1 MIVRRLSC
9 LLAFGIGLV
18 PRAAAPS
25 DATASSPVV
34 LDLVVRDKKNVPVE
48 DLRAEEVE
56 LYLDGVRQPF
66 EGFRHVAI
74 PLAGAG
80 GAATSGAAPEAAR
93 LVVLLFPRLPG
104 AERDLARSAAE
115 EFLKKQ
121 LAPGMSVAVM
131 LVGPELVPI
140 QGFTADP
147 AVLKDAVK
155 RALDPAARSGDPDV
169 RALYSLVRWLE
180 GQPGRKTVLLFAS
193 ALAVPPGYEDSLQ
206 DVVALANQQRIS
218 FYGVDPRGLEVSREG
233 IRIDQQA
240 GDSGATGASAGPSTE
255 LYGYGGG
262 SRVGSDLRGYGQSF
276 GPTFQGASPEAL
288 GRLARETGGVVL
300 ERTNSFSKGMRQIA
314 EDASGY
320 YELRYTP
327 AAGMP
332 EGQVRKVEVKVAREG
347 VRVQAPQQY
356 RVGDTAAALVP
367 AFEKELTEALAAN
380 PLPSDVA
387 MWDRALH
394 FGWDG
399 KEMAHVLSVAV
410 PLEKVFL
417 AEAAAPATG
426 FEGSVSILARV
437 KDASGKVVAS
447 FSQRFPLAGP
457 TDQLARVRT
466 LSIPFVRRVKL
477 VPGEYTLETVAQDG
491 GAGKLTAHR
500 TPFKVQ
506 APQGLG
512 MSSLSLGDL
521 LPAGSGTDPD
531 DPLTLGKQRLIPNLG
546 QPIKAGQPA
555 MTLYSAIYPV
565 AGSKE
570 PAQIAITLLLENQPA
585 NNATAVLPA
594 PDASG
599 KIPYATALKMD
610 VLPPGN
616 YRFNVGVTQ
625 GSSRAEES
633 VAFTIVP

>member
-1 MIVRRLSC
+1 MTVRRLSC
-9 LLAFGIGLV
+9 VLAFGLGLV

-56 LYLDGVRQPF
+56 LYLDGAKLPF

-74 PLAGAG
+74 PLAGA
-80 GAATSGAAPEAAR
+80 AAPAGAPPEADR
-93 LVVLLFPRLPG
+93 LVVLLFPKLPG
-104 AERDLARSAAE
+104 AEHDLARSAAE

-121 LAPGMSVAVM
+121 LAPGMSVAV
-131 LVGPELVPI
+131 LLLGPELVPI

-155 RALDPAARSGDPDV
+155 RALDPTARSGDPDV

-193 ALAVPPGYEDSLQ
+193 ALAVPPGYEDSLS
-206 DVVALANQQRIS
+206 DVVSLANQHRIS
-218 FYGVDPRGLEVSREG
+218 FYGVDPRGLEISRGG

-262 SRVGSDLRGYGQSF
+262 SRVGADLRGYGQSF

-288 GRLARETGGVVL
+288 ARLARETGGVLL

-327 AAGMP
+327 PAGKP
-332 EGQVRKVEVKVAREG
+332 EGQVRRVEVKVAREG
-347 VRVQAPQQY
+347 ARVQAPQQY
-356 RVGDTAAALVP
+356 RAGETAAALVP
-367 AFEKELTEALAAN
+367 AFEKALTEALAAN

-387 MWDRALH
+387 VWDRILH

-399 KEMAHVLSVAV
+399 KERAHVLSVAV

-417 AEAAAPATG
+417 AEAAAPASG

-457 TDQLARVRT
+457 LDQMARVRA

-477 VPGEYTLETVAQDG
+477 APGEYTLETAAQDG
-491 GAGKLTAHR
+491 SGKLAARR

-506 APQGLG
+506 APQALA

-521 LPAGSGTDPD
+521 LPAGSGIDPD

-594 PDASG
+594 PDATG

-616 YRFNVGVTQ
+616 YRFDVGVTQ

-633 VAFTIVP
+633 VSFTIAP

>member
-1 MIVRRLSC
+1 MIVQRFTCALVVV
-9 LLAFGIGLV
+9 FGLV
-18 PRAAAPS
+18 PRAGAPS
-25 DATASSPVV
+25 DSTAPVV
-34 LDLVVRDKKNVPVE
+34 LDLVVRDKKNLPVT

-56 LYLDGVRQPF
+56 LYEDGVKQVF
-66 EGFRHVAI
+66 DGFRRVAI
-74 PLAGAG
+74 PPAGVG
-80 GAATSGAAPEAAR
+80 GAATPSTPLESAR
-93 LVVLLFPRLPG
+93 LAVLLFPKLQG

-115 EFLKKQ
+115 EFVKKQ
-121 LAPGMSVAVM
+121 LGPGVSVAVL
-131 LVGPELVPI
+131 LVGPELVPV
-140 QGFTADP
+140 QAFTADA
-147 AVLKDAVK
+147 AVLKDAIK
-155 RALDPAARSGDPDV
+155 RALDPNARSGDTDV
-169 RALYSLVRWLE
+169 RALYSLVLWLK

-193 ALAVPPGYEDSLQ
+193 ALAVPPGYDDSLQ
-206 DVVALANQQRIS
+206 DVVGLANQQRIS
-218 FYGVDPRGLEVSREG
+218 FYGVDPRGLEISGGG

-262 SRVGSDLRGYGQSF
+262 SRVGADLRGYGQSF

-288 GRLARETGGVVL
+288 ARLARGTGGVVL
-300 ERTNSFSKGMRQIA
+300 ERANSLSKGMRQIA

-320 YELRYTP
+320 YELHYTP
-327 AAGMP
+327 AVGRT
-332 EGQVRKVEVKVAREG
+332 EGQVRRVEVKVAREG

-367 AFEKELTEALAAN
+367 AFEKGLTEALAAS
-380 PLPSDVA
+380 PLPGDVA

-394 FGWDG
+394 FDWDG
-399 KEMAHVLSVAV
+399 KELAYVLSVAV

-417 AEAAAPATG
+417 AEAAAPASG

-437 KDASGKVVAS
+437 RDASGKVVAS

-457 TDQLARVRT
+457 MDQMARVRT

-477 VPGEYTLETVAQDG
+477 VPGEYTLDTAAQDG
-491 GAGKLTAHR
+491 SGKLAAHR

-555 MTLYSAIYPV
+555 MTLHSVIYPL

-570 PAQIAITLLLENQPA
+570 PAQIAITLLLGNQPA
-585 NNATAVLPA
+585 NNATALLPA
-594 PDASG
+594 PDATG
-599 KIPYATALKMD
+599 KVSYATALRMD
-610 VLPPGN
+610 VLPPGS
-616 YRFNVGVTQ
+616 YRFNVTVTQ

-633 VAFTIVP
+633 VSFTIVP